1 MTVIEGVRTKNETV
15 INNIVYK
22 TNQSEVIVMNRI
34 FDEKDGKFLNR
45 LNNLKINGEYSDFLY
60 MGTMESTYHNA
71 WLSDEDGCKDL
82 GRLFDIEKSERVNPC
97 AKCKN
102 FDICD
107 DKVSDRDGGFIVE
120 PDIVQDIV
128 YYNYKCNSA
137 VIFSV
142 YIDSAEEHFGFEKV
156 SDLIDEIYSGG
167 NSVFMELSEDVD
179 FAKALFEKDNIVY
192 VHYSYGNVI
201 NDIYHLDL
209 HHGSLK
215 GVDVRSMI
223 DILMAVN

>member
-1 MTVIEGVRTKNETV
+1 MD
-15 INNIVYK
+15 
-22 TNQSEVIVMNRI
+22 RI
-34 FDEKDGKFLNR
+34 FEDKQGKFLNR
-45 LNNLKINGEYSDFLY
+45 LNNLKINGEYTDFLY
-60 MGTMESTYHNA
+60 MGAVESTLHNA
-71 WLSDEDGCKDL
+71 WLSDDEGCKEL
-82 GRLFDIEKSERVNPC
+82 GRLFDVDKSMRCNPC
-97 AKCKN
+97 GKCVD

-128 YYNYKCNSA
+128 YYNHKSNSA

-142 YIDSAEEHFGFEKV
+142 YIDSAEEHFGFETV
-156 SDLIDEIYSGG
+156 SDLIDDIYNGG
-167 NSVFMELSEDVD
+167 NSVFSELSEDVD

-192 VHYSYGNVI
+192 VHYSYGDII

-215 GVDVRSMI
+215 DVNVRSMI